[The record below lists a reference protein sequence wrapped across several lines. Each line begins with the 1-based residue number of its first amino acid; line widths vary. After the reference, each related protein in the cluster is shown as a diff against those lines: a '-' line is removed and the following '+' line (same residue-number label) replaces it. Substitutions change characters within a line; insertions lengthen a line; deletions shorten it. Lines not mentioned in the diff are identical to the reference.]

1 MSSWLHC
8 PRRRLKALEVIGV
21 RRSMAI
27 GFFVLLVLGLATPA
41 WAQDAQT
48 TEAFVVLS
56 GRADVPE
63 GQQNGDVVVF
73 NGRVELR
80 SGANVTGDVV
90 SQNEPVVASGA
101 TIGGER
107 RRVQTNVNWEGFG
120 WAGRL
125 AWWLAVSVSTL
136 VIGVG
141 AGVAGWA
148 GRRLDPGGGA
158 DQHRPG
164 DRLGAAGVLRPAD
177 PGDHR

>member
-63 GQQNGDVVVF
+63 GQQVGDLVVFHGSSTVDGTVDGSLTAFDAPVTISGRINGDVVVF

-80 SGANVTGDVV
+80 SGANVSGDVV
-90 SQNEPVVASGA
+90 AQNAPVVAPGA
-101 TIGGER
+101 TIGGTT
-107 RRVQTNVNWEGFG
+107 RRVETNPNWDRFG
-120 WAGRL
+120 WVGRF
-125 AWWLAVSVSTL
+125 AFW
-136 VIGVG
+136 
-141 AGVAGWA
+141 
-148 GRRLDPGGGA
+148 
-158 DQHRPG
+158 
-164 DRLGAAGVLRPAD
+164 
-177 PGDHR
+177 